1 MKPLTEHLQG
11 AYMIRRDGKVIK
23 VTIHPYANP
32 DDIEETLYAGEWLY
46 NNTLNNSIKSD
57 FLSLVHFWIEKDFNG
72 SYDDC
77 FNYFSNRKY
86 KIISLDFLIK
96 NKDLILNSLTSKGS
110 SLLDIINNGLNQEFL
125 RARYGGYL
133 DSAYG
138 SREMVFR
145 VSSNNFNWF
154 NIIYEFVYN
163 NRNNIDC
170 VTISKDP
177 ESTGIDYYFYKVGR
191 ETINKLDIDDFIMLP
206 GNPIVE
212 ELSIG

>member
-1 MKPLTEHLQG
+1 MKTLTEHLQG
-11 AYMIRRDGKVIK
+11 AYMIRNDGKSIK

-46 NNTLNNSIKSD
+46 NNTLSNSVKDD

-72 SYDDC
+72 SYNDC
-77 FNYFSNRKY
+77 FDYVSNRKY
-86 KIISLDFLIK
+86 KIVSLDFLNR
-96 NKDLILNSLTSKGS
+96 NKDKILSSSTSKGS
-110 SLLDIINNGLNQEFL
+110 SLLDVINDSLNQEFL

-133 DSAYG
+133 DSTSG

-163 NRNNIDC
+163 NRNSISC

-177 ESTGIDYYFYKVGR
+177 ESTGIDDYFYKVGR
-191 ETINKLDIDDFIMLP
+191 EVINKLDIDDFIMLP

>member
-11 AYMIRRDGKVIK
+11 AYMIRSDGKAIK
-23 VTIHPYANP
+23 VTVHPYANP
-32 DDIEETLYAGEWLY
+32 DDIEETIYAGEWLY
-46 NNTLNNSIKSD
+46 NNTLFNSVAND
-57 FLSLVHFWIEKDFNG
+57 FLSLLHFWIETDFGG
-72 SYDDC
+72 SFDDC
-77 FNYFSNRKY
+77 FDYVSNRKY
-86 KIISLDFLIK
+86 KIVSLDFLNR
-96 NKDLILNSLTSKGS
+96 NKDKILSSSISKGS
-110 SLLDIINNGLNQEFL
+110 SLLDAINDSLNQEFL

-133 DSAYG
+133 DSTSG

-163 NRNNIDC
+163 NRNSISC

-177 ESTGIDYYFYKVGR
+177 ESTGIDDYFYKVGR
-191 ETINKLDIDDFIMLP
+191 EVINKLDIDDFIMLP

-212 ELSIG
+212 ELNIG